1 MAAPMDVQL
10 DCDDKTMVQPDVMV
24 ICDRDKITRKC
35 IYGAPDLAVEILSD
49 STKKKDMY
57 VKLGKYMEA
66 GVREYWLVDPKGK
79 KVIAYDFEAEVTPS
93 IYGFSSKVP
102 VGIFGGECEVD
113 FAKIYEYISFLYEE
127 DDA

>member
-1 MAAPMDVQL
+1 M
-10 DCDDKTMVQPDVMV
+10 
-24 ICDRDKITRKC
+24 
-35 IYGAPDLAVEILSD
+35 
-49 STKKKDMY
+49 
-57 VKLGKYMEA
+57 
-66 GVREYWLVDPKGK
+66 
-79 KVIAYDFEAEVTPS
+79 YDFEAEVTPS